1 MISSFPPIVN
11 SSTKTLILGTMPGAT
26 SLDKQ
31 EYYAHKQN
39 HFWRIIHTIFNALP
53 VSEIFEE
60 KVNVLQQNNIGLWD
74 VLENCERKGSLDTNI
89 KNKKENDFKT
99 LFAKFPAIKTL
110 IFNGKESHRY
120 FMKKFGQLDGIT
132 YHVMPSTSPAN
143 TMSFE
148 NKLKSWSEALK

>member
-11 SSTKTLILGTMPGAT
+11 SSTKTLILGTMPGAA

-60 KVNVLQQNNIGLWD
+60 KVNVLLQNNIGLWD
-74 VLENCERKGSLDTNI
+74 VLESCQRKGSLDTNI
-89 KNKKENDFKT
+89 KNQKENDFKA
-99 LFAKFPAIKTL
+99 LFAEFPAIKTL

-143 TMSFE
+143 TMSLA